1 MEFLTFDSFLHE
13 SEKVSL
19 ERNLREYVL
28 TRISGD
34 SFSMKRDDFMKEF
47 KVLPYKS
54 ETLEKLKSTHNNL
67 VNSIQSLDV
76 KDLYSAIT
84 KAESIP
90 YEYGNIYNAKFSL
103 ADIPELLTSL
113 EDDQKKN
120 LQSPKEFLLND
131 YSSLSKDIKDS
142 IIDELQ
148 ERAEVL
154 CVVLEALFY
163 YMRSSNKESY
173 YEGQDQNEILD
184 EYQQYID
191 DAKKVLSFSC
201 DSPVSDPFKETSIND
216 ESKIAYW
223 KCEKNMKKFF
233 IQGTIS
239 IKKLYDEDTANGI
252 KGLKL
257 SLSTGDDKMPH
268 KDYSFFDAKELE
280 YKIDKF
286 YNKILKK

>member
-1 MEFLTFDSFLHE
+1 MEFLTFDDFLHE

-28 TRISGD
+28 THVSGD
-34 SFSMKRDDFMKEF
+34 SFSMKRDNFMKDF

-54 ETLEKLKSTHNNL
+54 ETVEKLKEAHNNL
-67 VNSIQSLDV
+67 VNSIQTLDV
-76 KDLYSAIT
+76 KDMYSAIT

-90 YEYGNIYNAKFSL
+90 YQYGNIYNTKFSL
-103 ADIPELLTSL
+103 ADVPELLTSL

-120 LQSPKEFLLND
+120 LQSPKEFLIND
-131 YSSLSKDIKDS
+131 FTTLDKDIKDS

-148 ERAEVL
+148 DRAEIL

-163 YMRSSNKESY
+163 YMRSTNKDSFY
-173 YEGQDQNEILD
+173 DGKDQTEIID
-184 EYQQYID
+184 EYQELID
-191 DAKKVLSFSC
+191 DAKKKLSFSC
-201 DSPVSDPFKETSIND
+201 DTPVSDPFKETSINED
-216 ESKIAYW
+216 SPVAYW
-223 KCEKNMKKFF
+223 KCEKNMKKFI

-239 IKKLYDEDTANGI
+239 IKKLYDEDNVGGI
-252 KGLKL
+252 KSLKL

-268 KDYSFFDAKELE
+268 SDYSYFDTRELE
-280 YKIDKF
+280 TKIDKF